1 MWLSFLGDFV
11 VVKDNLRVLSASSS
25 YMEPNIL
32 KAVIVD
38 TLIDIAFRF
47 LFMLEVVSRLPIDQ
61 CALVFT

>member
-1 MWLSFLGDFV
+1 MWLSFLGDFIL
-11 VVKDNLRVLSASSS
+11 VKDNLRVLSASSS

-47 LFMLEVVSRLPIDQ
+47 LFMLEVVS
-61 CALVFT
+61 T

>member
-1 MWLSFLGDFV
+1 MWLSFLGDFIL
-11 VVKDNLRVLSASSS
+11 VKDNLRVLSASSS